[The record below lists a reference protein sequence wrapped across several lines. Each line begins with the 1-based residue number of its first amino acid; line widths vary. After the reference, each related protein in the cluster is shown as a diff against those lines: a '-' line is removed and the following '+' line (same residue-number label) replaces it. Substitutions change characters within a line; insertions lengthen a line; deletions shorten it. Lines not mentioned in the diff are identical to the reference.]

1 MRPTKFETVRIQFLT
16 DVLICCHPE
25 IFLLW
30 QRDVT
35 TSPLCRPY
43 SWYPQSLHDGIKA
56 ISRGFLGC
64 KQVVK
69 AANARNRGRVWMFT
83 LDNRKKKGF
92 IIKLWLEVI
101 IVTSL
106 DAVATVDI
114 LTANN
119 NDVNLVETPN
129 VLFARLFNS
138 RLVNLD
144 HHRS

>member
-1 MRPTKFETVRIQFLT
+1 MQEIVVEFE
-16 DVLICCHPE
+16 C
-25 IFLLW
+25 LLS
-30 QRDVT
+30 T
-35 TSPLCRPY
+35 TE
-43 SWYPQSLHDGIKA
+43 
-56 ISRGFLGC
+56 
-64 KQVVK
+64 
-69 AANARNRGRVWMFT
+69 
-83 LDNRKKKGF
+83 KKEGF

-119 NDVNLVETPN
+119 NDVNLVETRN
-129 VLFARLFNS
+129 FNR

>member
-1 MRPTKFETVRIQFLT
+1 
-16 DVLICCHPE
+16 
-25 IFLLW
+25 
-30 QRDVT
+30 
-35 TSPLCRPY
+35 
-43 SWYPQSLHDGIKA
+43 
-56 ISRGFLGC
+56 
-64 KQVVK
+64 
-69 AANARNRGRVWMFT
+69 MFT